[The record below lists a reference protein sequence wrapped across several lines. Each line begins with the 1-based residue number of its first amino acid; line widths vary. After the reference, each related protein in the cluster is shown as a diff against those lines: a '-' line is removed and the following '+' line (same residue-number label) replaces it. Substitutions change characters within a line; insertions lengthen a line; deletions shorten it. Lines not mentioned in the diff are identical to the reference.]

1 MISGELRNEGS
12 YHDHMRYR
20 IVFKDEQ
27 LCPYCERRAERRLYR
42 HAQWL
47 QPRQEFKYEDEWI
60 VLTRGGQVEDPM
72 GNPFN
77 PTEDYLL
84 GISSENKPREDQ
96 NLSWTVGE
104 EGGPVAE
111 ASSSSDLWHSSSV
124 VNTDTEVED
133 ANRETDNRN
142 VEKEE
147 PDTGAWKGKLPESE
161 PSDRETHP

>member
-1 MISGELRNEGS
+1 
-12 YHDHMRYR
+12 
-20 IVFKDEQ
+20 
-27 LCPYCERRAERRLYR
+27 
-42 HAQWL
+42 
-47 QPRQEFKYEDEWI
+47 
-60 VLTRGGQVEDPM
+60 M

-111 ASSSSDLWHSSSV
+111 ASSSSDLWYSSSV